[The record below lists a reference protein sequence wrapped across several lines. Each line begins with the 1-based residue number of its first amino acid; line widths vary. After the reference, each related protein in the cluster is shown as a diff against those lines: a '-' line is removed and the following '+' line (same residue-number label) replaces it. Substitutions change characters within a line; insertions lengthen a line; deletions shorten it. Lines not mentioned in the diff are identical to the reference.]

1 MKLNVTKWSPIRLE
15 LLTAVS
21 AFTGL
26 LVIGTVV
33 YHLLEGWSWLNSFYF
48 SACTLTTV
56 GYGDFVPTTDLSR
69 LFTAFYVLSGVSIAF
84 ATFSLVGARYIQRG
98 ERILFRTRGPQ

>member
-1 MKLNVTKWSPIRLE
+1 MRLKVSEWSSIRLE
-15 LLTAVS
+15 LLIAIS
-21 AFTGL
+21 ALATL

-48 SACTLTTV
+48 AACTLTTV

-69 LFTAFYVLSGVSIAF
+69 LFTAFYVLAGVSIAF
-84 ATFSLVGARYIQRG
+84 ATFSLLGLSYIQRG
-98 ERILFRTRGPQ
+98 ERLLFRSRGPQ